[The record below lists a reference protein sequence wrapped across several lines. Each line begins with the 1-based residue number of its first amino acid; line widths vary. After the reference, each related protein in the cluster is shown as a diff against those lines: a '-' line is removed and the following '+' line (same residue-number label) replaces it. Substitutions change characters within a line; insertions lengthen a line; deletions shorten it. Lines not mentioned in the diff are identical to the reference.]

1 MVHRRRAGGIRSRHW
16 HDQRMTGQRP
26 LHVAVVGPGDG
37 ATQAEEVLAKDVG
50 RALAGAGA
58 VLLCG
63 GLGGVM
69 AAACAGA
76 AELGGTTVGLLPG
89 PDRAAGN
96 PHLTVALATGL
107 GELRNGLLV
116 RCADVVLAVGGSWGT
131 LSEVALARRTG
142 VPVVAVGG
150 WQVRAPGQEPQPV
163 GVEAGSAAE
172 AVARAMQLAADG
184 SRAEP

>member
-1 MVHRRRAGGIRSRHW
+1 MKEKRAVHI
-16 HDQRMTGQRP
+16 
-26 LHVAVVGPGDG
+26 AVVGPGDG
-37 ATQAEEVLAKDVG
+37 ANPAETALATDVG
-50 RALAGAGA
+50 RGLAEAGA

-76 AELGGTTVGLLPG
+76 RERGGITVGLLPG

-96 PHLTVALATGL
+96 PHLTVSLPTGL

-142 VPVVAVGG
+142 VPVVSLGG
-150 WQVRAPGQEPQPV
+150 WQVRPPGREPQPV
-163 GVEAGSAAE
+163 GVEARSADE
-172 AVARAMQLAADG
+172 AVARAMQLATARRPAG
-184 SRAEP
+184 T